1 MKCIVPACPK
11 TTERRKNRS
20 MCKNH
25 QIFIYGKKSKAGLR
39 LVGGNKRGNPR
50 ACLKNTAVLIFN
62 DQSSTFQNEKSI
74 SIFSVT
80 FSSFDNMF
88 TSLPGNVCRLCYLHV
103 LHVLYP
109 SLFGNKK
116 NYNSALSDFLSQSQI
131 FNDACNIIRIV
142 YIFINNNH

>member
-109 SLFGNKK
+109 SLFGKK
-116 NYNSALSDFLSQSQI
+116 KFTTQLCQI
-131 FNDACNIIRIV
+131 FSLSLKSSMMLAILSE
-142 YIFINNNH
+142 

>member
-109 SLFGNKK
+109 SLFGKK
-116 NYNSALSDFLSQSQI
+116 KLQLSFVRFSLSVSNLQ
-131 FNDACNIIRIV
+131 
-142 YIFINNNH
+142 